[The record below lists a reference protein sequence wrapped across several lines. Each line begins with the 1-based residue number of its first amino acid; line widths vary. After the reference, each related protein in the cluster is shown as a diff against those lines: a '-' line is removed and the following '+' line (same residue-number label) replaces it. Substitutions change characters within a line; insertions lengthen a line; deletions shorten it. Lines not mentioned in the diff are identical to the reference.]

1 MRLVTI
7 IILAA
12 ASLAATLHP
21 QPLNAQ
27 TVPPNTA
34 TAMAQPSV
42 PTLGVSA
49 FRKLT
54 KTKTAYFL
62 IDVRQPDEFAAGH
75 IDGAIL
81 MPLDRLPTE
90 YTRIP
95 KGVKLVVY
103 CRSGHRSAQ
112 AVSFL
117 RSNGYDKAVSLDGG
131 FTAWSAAR

>member
-1 MRLVTI
+1 MRRFTI
-7 IILAA
+7 IALAA
-12 ASLAATLHP
+12 VSLAALYPQTLS
-21 QPLNAQ
+21 AQ
-27 TVPPNTA
+27 TMPPN
-34 TAMAQPSV
+34 MAAAEPSV
-42 PTLGVSA
+42 PTVSVSA

-54 KTKTAYFL
+54 RTKTAYFL
-62 IDVRQPDEFAAGH
+62 VDVRQPDEFAAGH

-117 RSNGYDKAVSLDGG
+117 RRNGYDKAVSLDGG
-131 FTAWSAAR
+131 YTAWSAAR